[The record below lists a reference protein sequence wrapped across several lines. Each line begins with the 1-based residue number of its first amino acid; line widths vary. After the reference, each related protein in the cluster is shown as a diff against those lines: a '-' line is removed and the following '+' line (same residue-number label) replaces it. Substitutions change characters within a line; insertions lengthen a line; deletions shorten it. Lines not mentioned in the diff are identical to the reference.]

1 VIIKKIEEVPAVK
14 VEMDGAKDVSVRV
27 LFGPTDKA
35 PTFAMRQFEIE
46 KSGHT
51 PLHTHP
57 FEHEVVILQGQ
68 IAVVWENGE
77 TSVSPG
83 DVVMVMPNEKHQFKN
98 MSETEPAKMLCL
110 VPVEYQR

>member
-1 VIIKKIEEVPAVK
+1 MIIKNTKDVPVVK
-14 VEMDGAKDVSVRV
+14 VEMDGVKDVSVRV
-27 LFGPTDKA
+27 LFGPADKA

-46 KSGHT
+46 KGGHT

-68 IAVVWENGE
+68 IAVVSQDGE
-77 TSVSPG
+77 TATAPG

-98 MSETEPAKMLCL
+98 MSDTEPAKMLCL
-110 VPVEYQR
+110 VPIEFQK